1 MDSQP
6 DSATQSRHP
15 DLPITYGSL
24 LDFPRDPG
32 ACMRKL
38 HAEHGDIAALQDGDQ
53 KIVFVFSPEFNKQV
67 LSDSRRF
74 HSQFFAVRGGRR
86 SAQRRVTSGLLT
98 MNNDEHKQHRRLIM
112 GPMQR
117 KVLPTYHDTIC
128 DITEA
133 MLETWTIGEV
143 RDFDQEMVQF
153 MLRMTSALLF
163 GVEDA
168 EFSYKIG
175 AMIDRWV
182 RMNHETGMGA
192 FVSSPEFNE
201 RYDTLLKMAEELE
214 TDVQKMIELRRAS
227 DRPPTDVL
235 ALLMRAYESDGMSDG
250 FLTGHITLLFG
261 AAHLTTAHT
270 FAWTLFLLA
279 QHPDVMHKV
288 FAEIEEHLSDA
299 RPDYESL
306 SQLTYL
312 DDVIRESM
320 RVLPASGYSQRIN
333 PMPVELGPFS
343 LSAGTPIIFSQFI
356 THHRADLFPEPEKF
370 LPERWKSISPSAYEF
385 LPFGAGPRMCLG
397 APLAIM
403 EIKIA
408 LAMILKRYR
417 LSVVPNA
424 DINGRII
431 STMLGPTSE
440 VPMLVSEPDGQFA
453 HVPVRGNIH
462 GMVDLSHTMSAD
474 ERRAA

>member
-6 DSATQSRHP
+6 NQNS

-24 LDFPRDPG
+24 LDFPKDPG

-38 HAEHGDIAALQDGDQ
+38 HAEHGDIAALQDGDH
-53 KIVFVFSPEFNKQV
+53 KIVFVFSPEYNKQV
-67 LSDSRRF
+67 LSDSRNY

-98 MNNDEHKQHRRLIM
+98 MNNDEHKEHRRLIM

-117 KVLPTYHDTIC
+117 KALPTYHNVIC
-128 DITEA
+128 KITEK
-133 MLETWTIGEV
+133 MLDTWTIGEV

-192 FVSSPEFNE
+192 FVSSPEFND
-201 RYDTLLKMAEELE
+201 RYDKLLSMAEELE
-214 TDVQKMIELRRAS
+214 IDVQKMIALRRES

-235 ALLMRAYESDGMSDG
+235 ALLMKAYESDGMDDAY
-250 FLTGHITLLFG
+250 LTGHITLLFG

-270 FAWTLFLLA
+270 FSWTLFLLA
-279 QHPDVMHKV
+279 QHPEVMSQV
-288 FAEIEEHLSDA
+288 FAEIEEHVTDDA
-299 RPDYESL
+299 PSFESL
-306 SQLTYL
+306 NNLEVL
-312 DDVIRESM
+312 DRVIRESM

-333 PMPVELGPFS
+333 PVPVKLGPFS
-343 LSAGTPIIFSQFI
+343 LSPGTPIIFSQFI
-356 THHRADLFPEPEKF
+356 THHRPDLFAEPDKF
-370 LPERWKSISPSAYEF
+370 QPDRWKSISPSAYEF

-408 LAMILKRYR
+408 LAMILKRFK
-417 LSVVPNA
+417 LSVLPHA
-424 DINGRII
+424 EINGRII

-440 VPMLVSEPDGQFA
+440 VPMLVLPPDGDFC
-453 HVPVRGNIH
+453 HVPVNGNIH
-462 GMVDLSHTMSAD
+462 GMVDLSHTMVD
-474 ERRAA
+474 EERQAA